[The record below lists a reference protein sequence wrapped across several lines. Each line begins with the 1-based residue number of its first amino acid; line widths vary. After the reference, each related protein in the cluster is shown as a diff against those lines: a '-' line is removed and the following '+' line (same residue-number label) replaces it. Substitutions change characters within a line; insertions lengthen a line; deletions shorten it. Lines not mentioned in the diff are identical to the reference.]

1 MIVLAFDTALAA
13 CSAAVYDSRQDRV
26 LSARHALMAQG
37 HAEALPGMIAG
48 VMGEAGFAMSA
59 IDRIAVTRGP
69 GTFTGVRIGLATARG
84 LALALERPAVGIG
97 TLEALAAA
105 VAAGGDRPV
114 VSIIDA
120 RRGEVYMQSFAA
132 DGTPRDEPRLASIED
147 AAGQIPENACLVGTG
162 AGLPAIAA
170 SGARPAEAPALP
182 EAARFVRRAAT
193 MPPDAALL
201 EPLYLRAPDAKPQ
214 RRIVITPAAPVCM
227 VEATQ
232 AHAAILAE
240 LHASA
245 FARGWEVHETATL
258 MAAPGTIALLA
269 MLGTDKGEPVAFVLA
284 RKAADEAE
292 VLTLCTRP
300 SARRR
305 GVARRL
311 LSALDERLRAAGVS
325 TLFLEVGADNEAAI
339 ALYRGLGFRA
349 VGERRGYYGGE
360 EGKDEAGGDAV
371 IMRRDLTGA

>member
-13 CSAAVYDSRQDRV
+13 CSAALYDTRLDKV

-48 VMGEAGFAMSA
+48 VMGEAGLAMSA

-84 LALALERPAVGIG
+84 FALALERPAIGIG

-105 VAAGGDRPV
+105 VPAGGERSV

-120 RRGEVYMQSFAA
+120 RRGEVYLQIFAA
-132 DGTPRDEPRLASIED
+132 DGTPQDDPRLASIES
-147 AAGQIPENACLVGTG
+147 AVEQIPENARLVGTG
-162 AGLPAIAA
+162 ADLPAFAAFRTEIAQV
-170 SGARPAEAPALP
+170 PALP
-182 EAARFVRRAAT
+182 DAACFIRRAAT
-193 MPPDAALL
+193 MAPDAALL

-214 RRIVITPAAPVCM
+214 RPIVTTSAAPVS
-227 VEATQ
+227 VIA
-232 AHAAILAE
+232 AGSGHAAILAN

-245 FARGWEVHETATL
+245 FARGWRVDEITTL

-269 MLGTDKGEPVAFVLA
+269 VLGTGKDEPAGFVLA
-284 RKAADEAE
+284 RTAADEAE
-292 VLTLCTRP
+292 ILTLCTRP

-305 GVARRL
+305 GIARQL
-311 LSALDERLRAAGVS
+311 VSALMEQLQAAGVS
-325 TLFLEVGADNEAAI
+325 TLFLEVDTGNDAAL
-339 ALYRGLGFRA
+339 ALYRGLGFGA
-349 VGERRGYYGGE
+349 VGERRDYYGASG
-360 EGKDEAGGDAV
+360 GSGGDAV
-371 IMRRDLTGA
+371 VMRRDLKDA

>member
-13 CSAAVYDSRQDRV
+13 CSAALYDTRLDKV

-48 VMGEAGFAMSA
+48 VMGEAGLAMSA

-84 LALALERPAVGIG
+84 FALALERPAIGIG

-105 VAAGGDRPV
+105 VPAGGERSV

-120 RRGEVYMQSFAA
+120 RRGEVYLQIFAA
-132 DGTPRDEPRLASIED
+132 DGTPQDNPRLASIES
-147 AAGQIPENACLVGTG
+147 AVEQIPENARLVGTG
-162 AGLPAIAA
+162 ADLPAFAAFRTEIAQV
-170 SGARPAEAPALP
+170 PALP
-182 EAARFVRRAAT
+182 DAACFIRRAAT
-193 MPPDAALL
+193 MAPDAALL

-214 RRIVITPAAPVCM
+214 RPIVTTSAAPVS
-227 VEATQ
+227 VIA
-232 AHAAILAE
+232 AGSGHAAILAN

-245 FARGWEVHETATL
+245 FARGWRVDEITTL

-269 MLGTDKGEPVAFVLA
+269 VLGTGKDEPAGFVLA
-284 RKAADEAE
+284 RTAADEAE
-292 VLTLCTRP
+292 ILTLCTRP

-305 GVARRL
+305 GIARQL
-311 LSALDERLRAAGVS
+311 VSALMEQLQAAGVS
-325 TLFLEVGADNEAAI
+325 TLFLEVDTGNDAAL
-339 ALYRGLGFRA
+339 ALYRGLGFGA
-349 VGERRGYYGGE
+349 VGERRDYYGASG
-360 EGKDEAGGDAV
+360 GSGGDAV
-371 IMRRDLTGA
+371 VMRRDLKDA